1 MAQECLESA
10 ESERDHVLE
19 ELQTAKKELE
29 AAGSR
34 FSGTAS
40 PAGDNK
46 AKLEL
51 AALASSL
58 EEVKKERD
66 RAVADAATNRKLH
79 EELAS
84 QSEGASERDW
94 LKAQLEL
101 AQAALA
107 QAEAD
112 AESAKAAARAQQQA
126 AEECNAETEQLKDR
140 CKTYAVDLEQLRSQL
155 AAALV
160 ARDACV
166 HESNSEQHVS
176 SGLGDAE
183 QYEKLQQ
190 QVVALREEVAKEQR
204 AAASS
209 IEEMKLEIERLQ
221 AERICLLSI

>member
-1 MAQECLESA
+1 MSQECLESA

-19 ELQTAKKELE
+19 ELQAAKKELA

-34 FSGTAS
+34 VSGTAS
-40 PAGDNK
+40 PAGNNK

-66 RAVADAATNRKLH
+66 RAVADAATNQKLQ

-112 AESAKAAARAQQQA
+112 AESAKAAARAQQQQRRRP
-126 AEECNAETEQLKDR
+126 TQD
-140 CKTYAVDLEQLRSQL
+140 S
-155 AAALV
+155 
-160 ARDACV
+160 
-166 HESNSEQHVS
+166 ESS
-176 SGLGDAE
+176 SR
-183 QYEKLQQ
+183 QRRQQ
-190 QVVALREEVAKEQR
+190 QRTRQTAQQHNSRIAVPLLYAARHSQR
-204 AAASS
+204 
-209 IEEMKLEIERLQ
+209 R
-221 AERICLLSI
+221 